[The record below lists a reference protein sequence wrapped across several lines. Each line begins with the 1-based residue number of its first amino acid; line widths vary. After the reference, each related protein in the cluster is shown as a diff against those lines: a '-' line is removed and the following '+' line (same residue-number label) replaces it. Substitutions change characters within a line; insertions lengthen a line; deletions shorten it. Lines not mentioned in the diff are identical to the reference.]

1 MKRPGPPHARRP
13 GPHSGKGGPRPGKGP
28 TDAQRE
34 LLARKAGE
42 IAAKTGLPLE
52 SARLVA
58 AGRADLNELLKKMA
72 FRDEVNALMARHDLN
87 RALATQVALGQA
99 DLDYILLSR
108 RIDAHLAAN
117 RDRSVLEQAEKS
129 GAEVTFGVHGHRTL
143 RAKVKAVER
152 YEVVLV
158 DVESGAEERVHKLQL
173 KYAYKPDDHKRV
185 RKGLEYDKARRDR
198 TIEPVARPQDRY
210 ACSDRRLGA
219 AMDAKHVVTATTLEG
234 EAFHGEIAWVARY
247 EFGIRTKGG
256 GEVVIFRHALDD
268 LREER
273 AAG

>member
-1 MKRPGPPHARRP
+1 MKRPGPPHARRSP
-13 GPHSGKGGPRPGKGP
+13 GPRPP
-28 TDAQRE
+28 DRRDDQRE
-34 LLARKAGE
+34 ALARRATE
-42 IAAKTGLPLE
+42 IAHKTGLPLE

-72 FRDEVNALMARHDLN
+72 FRDEVNALMQRHELN

-117 RDRSVLEQAEKS
+117 RDRSVLDEAQRS
-129 GAEVTFGVHGHRTL
+129 GAEVTLGVHGHRTL
-143 RAKVKAVER
+143 RARVKAVER
-152 YEVVLV
+152 YEVVLL
-158 DVESGAEERVHKLQL
+158 ESETGAEERVHKLQL

-185 RKGLEYDKARRDR
+185 RKSLDYDKTRRDR
-198 TIEPVARPQDRY
+198 AIEPVVRPQDRF

-219 AMDAKHVVTATTLEG
+219 AMDAKHPVSATTLEG
-234 EAFHGEIAWVARY
+234 ECFTGEVAWVARY
-247 EFGIRTKGG
+247 EFGLRTKGG

>member
-13 GPHSGKGGPRPGKGP
+13 PPPRR
-28 TDAQRE
+28 DDQRE
-34 LLARKAGE
+34 AIARRAAE
-42 IAAKTGLPLE
+42 IARTTGLPPE

-58 AGRADLNELLKKMA
+58 AGRADLNDLLKKMA
-72 FRDEVNALMARHDLN
+72 FRDEVNTLMQRHDLN

-99 DLDYILLSR
+99 DLDFILLR
-108 RIDAHLAAN
+108 RRVDAHLAAT
-117 RDRSVLEQAEKS
+117 RDRSVLDETQRAGSEITL
-129 GAEVTFGVHGHRTL
+129 GLHGHRTL
-143 RAKVKAVER
+143 RARVKAVER
-152 YEVVLV
+152 YEVVVV
-158 DVESGAEERVHKLQL
+158 DTEKGAEERVHKLQL

-198 TIEPVARPQDRY
+198 VVEPVARPQDRY

-219 AMDAKHVVTATTLEG
+219 AMDHKAAVVATTLEG
-234 EAFHGEIAWVARY
+234 ECFHGEIAWVARY
-247 EFGIRTKGG
+247 EFAIRTKGG

-273 AAG
+273 ATG